1 MVSRRVVCNGA
12 LVLGLALLGGCGG
25 GGAASR
31 FRDSVGDV
39 KGADG
44 PDLALVTVS
53 HDDTS
58 VGFSVRFAKAP
69 PLGASAAEEWV
80 DMLLIGI
87 DVPPIG
93 LDPTPTGW
101 RGVDYVLG
109 LHGPQTEVVFRK
121 MSSTGVD
128 RLPLDVED
136 DTLSFSV
143 LRAELGDPARFKFT
157 VAAGREAEDVE
168 QGSED
173 YAPAEGTFAYELA
186 D

>member
-1 MVSRRVVCNGA
+1 MASRRVVRSGA
-12 LVLGLALLGGCGG
+12 LALGLALLGGCGG
-25 GGAASR
+25 GGADSR
-31 FRDSVGDV
+31 LRDSVGDV

-44 PDLALVTVS
+44 PDLVLVTVS
-53 HDDTS
+53 HDATS
-58 VGFSVRFAKAP
+58 VGFRVRFAKAP
-69 PLGASAAEEWV
+69 PLEASAAEEWV

-93 LDPTPTGW
+93 PGPTPTGW

-109 LHGPQTEVVFRK
+109 LHGSQTEVVFRK

-128 RLPLDVED
+128 RIPLDVEG

-143 LRAELGDPARFKFT
+143 LRADLGDPARFELT
-157 VAAGREAEDVE
+157 VAAGREAADEE
-168 QGSED
+168 HGSED
-173 YAPAEGTFAYELA
+173 YAPADGTFAYELA